1 VIKNPKLILFD
12 LDGTLVDS
20 APDLA
25 WCGDEMNR
33 RLQLPA
39 RGLAAGRRWVGNGI
53 ERFVK
58 RMLTNDMHAE
68 PESEL
73 FETGLAMFKALYAE
87 HTSERSQLYDGVIAG
102 LDKLSRT
109 DIPLACVTNKTELF
123 TLVLLKAMG
132 LDHYFSPVVSGDTTA
147 RIKPDPLPL
156 QYAARI
162 HRVDPADCL
171 MVGDS
176 SNDVK
181 AARAAG
187 FSVVCVPYGYNHGED
202 IRNAKP
208 DRVIESIEDV
218 YPLVSQLGD
227 AA

>member
-1 VIKNPKLILFD
+1 MINPPKLILFD

-33 RLQLPA
+33 RLELPA
-39 RGLAAGRRWVGNGI
+39 RGLVAGRRWVGNGI

-58 RMLTNDMHAE
+58 RMLTNDMWAE
-68 PESEL
+68 PENDL
-73 FETGLAMFKALYAE
+73 FETGLAMFKVLYAE
-87 HTSERSQLYDGVIAG
+87 HTCERSQLYDGVIEG
-102 LDKLSRT
+102 LDKLNRAG
-109 DIPLACVTNKTELF
+109 IPLACVTNKAKLF
-123 TLVLLKAMG
+123 TLKLLKAMA
-132 LDHYFSPVVSGDTTA
+132 LEHYFSPVVAGDTTA

-156 QYAARI
+156 QYAAGV
-162 HRVDPADCL
+162 HRVDPADCM

-202 IRNAKP
+202 IRDAKP

-218 YPLVSQLGD
+218 YQLVSLLGD